1 MPDATKDRPDDV
13 GDRRDLVDQ
22 LGADVAQ
29 DVIREAM
36 TASGARPGDDDWARR
51 RAEMIALIESLDA
64 RVQADLNVRGL

>member
-13 GDRRDLVDQ
+13 GDRRDLIDQ

-36 TASGARPGDDDWARR
+36 EASGAQPGGDDWSRR
-51 RAEMIALIESLDA
+51 RSEMIALIESLDA
-64 RVQADLNVRGL
+64 RVQADLDARGL